1 MTKFIT
7 LDALK
12 VFLREIKRHIALAV
26 RQQADVTYA
35 ELVELRD
42 NAKLIAGRLY
52 RITDY
57 VTKVYSASGFERSA
71 EHPFDIIV
79 RALSENTL
87 AEEAYVA
94 PRKGDE
100 YFANANLNAWKVWY
114 CLDND
119 VTKYTWADV
128 TNGKGVIYRM
138 IDEWQ
143 NDMPYDFKNVQYK
156 RFMVSDHSNNG
167 ELATLEGRYLAW
179 GLETDAPRDLSVDYT
194 DFEWRYTFGV
204 EANAEVD
211 YSLNKQP
218 VPYTEDMMYWKQSNK
233 LCCAKNRCGNYCV
246 LVCVDE
252 NFHKSFSLNDVVM
265 MASMTE
271 DIYGECLENTLGENN
286 YHITLHS
293 NPEGIHLGNSS
304 SANIIG
310 GYGITF
316 GNGCSDMTF
325 GNNNHDMTFGNDCRR
340 LTFGNYCDSL
350 TFGNKCNTM
359 TFGNDCYS
367 LTFGNYCDSLTFGN
381 YCGGITFGNGC
392 WYFTFGNGCWYF
404 TFGNDCYS
412 LTFGNKCNT
421 MTFGN
426 NVHNGTV
433 FDGVLN
439 LEILGAEDSAKAV
452 QNFVILTGTYP
463 SGNNKAVVP
472 FEKGKKYTQMA
483 GINSAGNLA
492 VWIPADVA

>member
-26 RQQADVTYA
+26 RQQVDVTYA

-42 NAKLIAGRLY
+42 NAKLIAGCLY

-94 PRKGDE
+94 PHKGDE
-100 YFANANLNAWKVWY
+100 YFVNANLNAWKVWY

-316 GNGCSDMTF
+316 GN
-325 GNNNHDMTFGNDCRR
+325 NNHDM
-340 LTFGNYCDSL
+340 
-350 TFGNKCNTM
+350 
-359 TFGNDCYS
+359 
-367 LTFGNYCDSLTFGN
+367 
-381 YCGGITFGNGC
+381 
-392 WYFTFGNGCWYF
+392 TFGNGCWYF
-404 TFGNDCYS
+404 TFGNDCRRLTFGNNNYDMTFGNYCGGITFGNNNHDMTFGNYCNS
-412 LTFGNKCNT
+412 LTFGNDCRRLTFGNDCYSL
-421 MTFGN
+421 TFGN

-452 QNFVILTGTYP
+452 QNFVILTGTRS
-463 SGNNKAVVP
+463 SGNNKEVVP
-472 FEKGKKYTQMA
+472 FEKGKRYTQMA
-483 GINSAGNLA
+483 GVNSAGNLA

>member
-12 VFLREIKRHIALAV
+12 VFLRENKRHIALA
-26 RQQADVTYA
+26 RQQVDVTYA

-42 NAKLIAGRLY
+42 NAKLIAGCLY

-94 PRKGDE
+94 PHKGDE
-100 YFANANLNAWKVWY
+100 YFVNANLNAWKVWY

-179 GLETDAPRDLSVDYT
+179 GLDTDAPRDLSVDYT

-204 EANAEVD
+204 EENAEVD
-211 YSLNKQP
+211 YSLNKQS

-310 GYGITF
+310 GYG
-316 GNGCSDMTF
+316 
-325 GNNNHDMTFGNDCRR
+325 
-340 LTFGNYCDSL
+340 L
-350 TFGNKCNTM
+350 
-359 TFGNDCYS
+359 
-367 LTFGNYCDSLTFGN
+367 
-381 YCGGITFGNGC
+381 
-392 WYFTFGNGCWYF
+392 
-404 TFGNDCYS
+404 
-412 LTFGNKCNT
+412 
-421 MTFGN
+421 TFGN

>member
-26 RQQADVTYA
+26 RQQVDVTYA

-94 PRKGDE
+94 PHKGDE

-218 VPYTEDMMYWKQSNK
+218 VPYTEDKMYWKQSHK

-316 GNGCSDMTF
+316 GNYCNSL
-325 GNNNHDMTFGNDCRR
+325 TFGNDCRR
-340 LTFGNYCDSL
+340 LTFGNNNHDM

-367 LTFGNYCDSLTFGN
+367 LTFGND
-381 YCGGITFGNGC
+381 CGGITFGNGC
-392 WYFTFGNGCWYF
+392 SDMTFGNNNYNMTFGNGCWYF
-404 TFGNDCYS
+404 TFGNDCGS
-412 LTFGNKCNT
+412 MTFGNYCDSL
-421 MTFGN
+421 TFGN

-452 QNFVILTGTYP
+452 QNFVILTGTRP
-463 SGNNKAVVP
+463 SGNNKVVVP
-472 FEKGKKYTQMA
+472 FEKGKSYTQMA
-483 GINSAGNLA
+483 GVNSAGNLA

>member
-26 RQQADVTYA
+26 RQQVDVTYA

-42 NAKLIAGRLY
+42 NAKLIAGCLY

-100 YFANANLNAWKVWY
+100 YFADANLNAWKVWY

-179 GLETDAPRDLSVDYT
+179 GLETDAPTGLSVDYT

-218 VPYTEDMMYWKQSNK
+218 VPYTEDKMYWKQSNK

-293 NPEGIHLGNSS
+293 NPEDIHLGNSS

-310 GYGITF
+310 GYGL
-316 GNGCSDMTF
+316 TF
-325 GNNNHDMTFGNDCRR
+325 GNNNHDMTFGNN
-340 LTFGNYCDSL
+340 NYD
-350 TFGNKCNTM
+350 M
-359 TFGNDCYS
+359 
-367 LTFGNYCDSLTFGN
+367 TFGN
-381 YCGGITFGNGC
+381 YCGGITFGNYCNSLTFGNDC
-392 WYFTFGNGCWYF
+392 GSMTFGNGCS
-404 TFGNDCYS
+404 D
-412 LTFGNKCNT
+412 

-463 SGNNKAVVP
+463 SGNNKVVVP
-472 FEKGKKYTQMA
+472 FEKGKSYTQMA
-483 GINSAGNLA
+483 GVNSVGNLA

>member
-26 RQQADVTYA
+26 RQQVDVTYA
-35 ELVELRD
+35 ELVILRD
-42 NAKLIAGRLY
+42 NAKLIAGCLY

-57 VTKVYSASGFERSA
+57 VTQVYSASGFERSA

-79 RALSENTL
+79 RALSDNTL

-94 PRKGDE
+94 PHKGDE

-316 GNGCSDMTF
+316 GNKCNT
-325 GNNNHDMTFGNDCRR
+325 MTFGNDCGSM
-340 LTFGNYCDSL
+340 TFGNYCDSL
-350 TFGNKCNTM
+350 TFGNN
-359 TFGNDCYS
+359 
-367 LTFGNYCDSLTFGN
+367 NYDMTFGN
-381 YCGGITFGNGC
+381 YCGGITFGN
-392 WYFTFGNGCWYF
+392 
-404 TFGNDCYS
+404 
-412 LTFGNKCNT
+412 
-421 MTFGN
+421 

-433 FDGVLN
+433 LDGVSN
-439 LEILGAEDSAKAV
+439 LEILGAENSNEAV
-452 QNFVILTGTYP
+452 QNFVILTGTSP
-463 SGNNKAVVP
+463 SDNKKAVVP
-472 FEKGKKYTQMA
+472 FEKGKSYTQMA